1 MAVNLRNKPID
12 RRRLKAEDRQFNTG
26 RRQMAVRRAAARR
39 GQAAYQY
46 SRQPNTTKRYNNR
59 NEFAPGIR
67 TQQMR
72 MQELSADKARQ
83 TQMRPPD
90 KPLPSL
96 AF

>member
-1 MAVNLRNKPID
+1 MAVNIRGKFD
-12 RRRLKAEDRQFNTG
+12 RRRLEGPDKQFNTG
-26 RRQMAVRRAAARR
+26 RRETARRRAAARR

-46 SRQPNTTKRYNNR
+46 SRRPNTTKRYNNR

-72 MQELSADKARQ
+72 MQQISADKARQ
-83 TQMRPPD
+83 TQMRPLE